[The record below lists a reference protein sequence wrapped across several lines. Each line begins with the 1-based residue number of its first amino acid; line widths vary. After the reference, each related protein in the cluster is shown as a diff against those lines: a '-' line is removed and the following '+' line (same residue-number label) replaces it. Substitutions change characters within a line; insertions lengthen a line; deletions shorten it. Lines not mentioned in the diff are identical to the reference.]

1 MAAALFL
8 ASTSAMAQASYVDKE
23 GNEYQFKKHLFLN
36 LEGGAQYTFGEAKFK
51 DLISPNVQLGLG

>member
-1 MAAALFL
+1 MKSLKSLMAAALFL

-36 LEGGAQYTFGEAKFK
+36 LEGGAQYTFG
-51 DLISPNVQLGLG
+51 